1 MPARQLSG
9 WQAATLIR
17 AFIAVIAIAAVALIF
32 GTKGVTAIALILFAG
47 ALLAS
52 ERKTQ
57 WRCLGAICQALAV
70 LLFLLI
76 WVTTLSLAARSGF
89 TAMVVSTLLPGIAQG
104 YWIWALLADGKTLSH
119 PLILM
124 CGAWLV
130 LCAICMVAYAKAGPP
145 ESDHD
150 MA

>member
-1 MPARQLSG
+1 MAAGQLSG

-17 AFIAVIAIAAVALIF
+17 AFIAVAAVVAVALIF
-32 GTKGVTAIALILFAG
+32 GKKGVIALALILFVG

-57 WRCLGAICQALAV
+57 WRLLGHICRLPII
-70 LLFLLI
+70 LLSMLI
-76 WVTTLSLAARSGF
+76 WVVTLSMAARSGF
-89 TAMVVSTLLPGIAQG
+89 TAMVVSTLLPGIAQA
-104 YWIWALLADGKTLSH
+104 YWIGELLAAGKSLSH
-119 PLILM
+119 PFILM

-145 ESDHD
+145 EPDHD